1 MDITCNEYELAR
13 ERVEALTPA
22 DAVAL
27 AEKVRRVAR
36 QHMLMANFAEG
47 MPAQRAAGHWL
58 MDAKD
63 GVQDG
68 TVDST
73 VRYRCLKSIQESIQ
87 SSPDRAAMMAA
98 LF

>member
-27 AEKVRRVAR
+27 AEKMRRVAR
-36 QHMLMANFAEG
+36 HQMLMSNFAEG
-47 MPAQRAAGHWL
+47 MSAQRAAGQWL
-58 MDAKD
+58 MEAKD
-63 GVQDG
+63 GLEDCM
-68 TVDST
+68 VDSC
-73 VRYRCLKSIQESIQ
+73 VRYRSLKSIQESIQ